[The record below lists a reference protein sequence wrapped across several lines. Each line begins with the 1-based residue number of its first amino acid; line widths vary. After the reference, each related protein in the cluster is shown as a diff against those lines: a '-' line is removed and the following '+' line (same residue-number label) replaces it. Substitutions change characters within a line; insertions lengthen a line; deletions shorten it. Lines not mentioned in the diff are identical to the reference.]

1 MRIGVLT
8 QIAVSL
14 PLAASIAAAQES
26 TAQRERAAGA
36 VNALMDQYTAW
47 FASGNAE
54 AIASSVYRA
63 PVLWLA
69 DNEVTVLRSPEDV
82 RQRFELGVRFL
93 AAEGYAR
100 SEWPVRNTC
109 VLGENAAVVSGRFIR
124 YKSDGTRIGE
134 YGGTYTLA
142 KTPDGWRIVSIA
154 LHAPDRVIRCA
165 ER

>member
-1 MRIGVLT
+1 MRIVALT
-8 QIAVSL
+8 QIAMSL
-14 PLAASIAAAQES
+14 SLAASIAAAQEAP
-26 TAQRERAAGA
+26 AQRERAAGA

-47 FASGNAE
+47 FASGNAD
-54 AIASSVYRA
+54 AIANSVYRA

-69 DNEVTVLRSPEDV
+69 DDGVAVLRSSDEL
-82 RQRFELGVRFL
+82 RQRFELGMRFL
-93 AAEGYAR
+93 ATEGYAR

-124 YKSDGTRIGE
+124 YRKDGTRIGE

-154 LHAPDRVIRCA
+154 LHSADRVIRCA